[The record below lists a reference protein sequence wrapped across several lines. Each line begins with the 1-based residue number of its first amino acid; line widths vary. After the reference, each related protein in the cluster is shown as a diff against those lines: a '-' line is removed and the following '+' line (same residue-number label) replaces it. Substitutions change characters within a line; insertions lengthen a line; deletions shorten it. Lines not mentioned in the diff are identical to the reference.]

1 MKPIPHLQSI
11 GFGVKPPV
19 IECQPLTAEML
30 TDISSRDFGR
40 PYEDMYDQ
48 TCGNLYLWLRQS
60 FHVLWQVDEASPKV
74 TIYENT
80 SDKLGEQF
88 ATLLCISREEGRA
101 AVMEMVQALALS
113 NYIIEHVVYKM
124 SGNWSFKEAN
134 PILNGQL
141 KYFLFWLAQQELA
154 NHETAQ
160 KCLGRFMKMFAAD
173 VNMSILEPY
182 PAGLIM
188 ESFIQC
194 FFRRQNRLDILLS
207 KLEAATNSYPHAS
220 D

>member
-19 IECQPLTAEML
+19 MEYRPLTAEML
-30 TDISSRDFGR
+30 KDISSRDFGR

-48 TCGNLYLWLRQS
+48 ICGNLYLWLRQS
-60 FHVLWQVDEASPKV
+60 FHVLWQVDEASPQV
-74 TIYENT
+74 TIFDNT
-80 SDKLGEQF
+80 TDKLGERF
-88 ATLLCISREEGRA
+88 ATLLRLPKEEGRA
-101 AVMEMVQALALS
+101 SVLKMVQAMALS
-113 NYIIEHVVYKM
+113 NYVIEHVVYKM

-154 NHETAQ
+154 DHETAQ
-160 KCLGRFMKMFAAD
+160 KCLGRFMKMFASD
-173 VNMSILEPY
+173 VDLSVFEPY
-182 PAGLIM
+182 PDELII

-194 FFRRQNRLDILLS
+194 FFRRQNRMDILLS
-207 KLEAATNSYPHAS
+207 KLESATNNYPHAS
-220 D
+220 E